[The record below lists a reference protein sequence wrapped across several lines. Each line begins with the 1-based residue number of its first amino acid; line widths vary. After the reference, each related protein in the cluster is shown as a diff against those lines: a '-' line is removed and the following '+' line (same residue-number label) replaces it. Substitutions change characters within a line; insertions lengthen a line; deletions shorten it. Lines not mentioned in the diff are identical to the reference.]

1 MRIVV
6 AADQHQIAV
15 GQMRVGKVRVK
26 SCATLPL
33 KLLCAVENKRELIL
47 SLHSGLRM

>member
-1 MRIVV
+1 MRIIV

-33 KLLCAVENKRELIL
+33 KLLCAVENKREFVCAISRL
-47 SLHSGLRM
+47 